1 LSILVQKYGGSSVA
15 DEQKIQQVAERVV
28 AAKRAGREL
37 VVVVSAMGKTTD
49 QLLAQARRIHPDP
62 PRRELDMLTSVGER
76 ISMALLSMAIQ
87 RLGFDAISFT
97 GSQSGIITNDRHS
110 DARIIEVRPFR
121 LQDELSR
128 GRIVI
133 VAGFQGMSY
142 RREITT
148 LGRGGSD
155 TTAVALAA
163 ALGAECEIYGDVDGV
178 YTADPK
184 VVADARHIP
193 SLEYPE
199 MQELAE
205 HGAKVLNAAAVEFAK
220 ERDIAIFVK
229 RTDGQGGQTVVR
241 RYAPVAPGQVVG
253 LAHERSVRVIAAQG
267 ESRDEL
273 LAFLDERG
281 IPGKQLS
288 VHRFRERPD
297 GLYAAV
303 VVSREFLED
312 ADAFRAALRERLG
325 ERALLDADLGA
336 VSLIGA
342 GINQSFRTLRR
353 ALGVLAEAGVEPSG
367 LHTSSFRITAL
378 VPGPRVDEAV
388 QRLHRAFIEAEGV
401 PENAC

>member
-1 LSILVQKYGGSSVA
+1 AAAVGRNPDVSGCSYGYEFSGIPCSWFETSYPSGTPENTAADTNHDGRVTWKEAKVWQSNNGYGG
-15 DEQKIQQVAERVV
+15 QVP
-28 AAKRAGREL
+28 
-37 VVVVSAMGKTTD
+37 
-49 QLLAQARRIHPDP
+49 I
-62 PRRELDMLTSVGER
+62 
-76 ISMALLSMAIQ
+76 
-87 RLGFDAISFT
+87 
-97 GSQSGIITNDRHS
+97 
-110 DARIIEVRPFR
+110 VRCFWHH
-121 LQDELSR
+121 
-128 GRIVI
+128 
-133 VAGFQGMSY
+133 
-142 RREITT
+142 
-148 LGRGGSD
+148 
-155 TTAVALAA
+155 
-163 ALGAECEIYGDVDGV
+163 
-178 YTADPK
+178 YT
-184 VVADARHIP
+184 
-193 SLEYPE
+193 
-199 MQELAE
+199 